1 MLHFDDISLFT
12 QEEIEINTGLFLRK
26 IEVRNKETIT
36 GIHLSKTLRMFST
49 LITYF
54 NTDNMVLLS

>member
-1 MLHFDDISLFT
+1 MSFYFIFFQYWPPNGQMLHFDDISLFT

-36 GIHLSKTLRMFST
+36 RIH
-49 LITYF
+49 
-54 NTDNMVLLS
+54 